1 MMISRRTFTGAL
13 LGAAACSFG
22 SGVIASPAIVSGRK
36 PTDITIKSAQAC
48 EESFP
53 LRTQLKFGGLAGG
66 TALSVLTTTVEVES
80 RDGRRAS
87 GRGVMTIGNRWGW
100 PSRVI
105 PGQKT
110 NQAMIATG
118 KRMATCAAETGSC
131 GHPLELCRELA
142 THYADAAT
150 AVVTDMKLPESMPRL
165 AQLVCASPLE
175 AAVFD
180 AYGKL
185 LGQNVFNLL
194 GKEFVNSDLSD
205 YLNKDFSGEYL
216 DQYTSRAPQK
226 RMPLYHLIGGADALT
241 QSDIPKRLNDG
252 WPETLGEWIVA
263 DGLTHMKIKL
273 LGNNLEKD
281 VRRVVDIEKVV
292 APVQHKR
299 KVNQW
304 FYSVDFNEQC
314 PDEQYVLDWLK
325 QVATQSPNAF
335 KSIQYIEQP
344 TNRDLTALPRITM
357 FRAAKVRPVV
367 IDESLVDFQ
376 SLLMSRREGYSGVA
390 LKACKG
396 LAEALLMGAAAQKYH
411 CFLCV
416 QDLTCPGESFLLS
429 ASLAAHIPTVQAV
442 EGNARQFCPQA
453 NKPCE
458 KRFPGLFDISNGTV
472 ETGVLSGPGIGF

>member
-1 MMISRRTFTGAL
+1 MISRRAFTGAL

-22 SGVIASPAIVSGRK
+22 STAVAAPPLVSGRK
-36 PTDITIKSAQAC
+36 PTDIKIKSASASA
-48 EESFP
+48 ERFP

-66 TALSVLTTTVEVES
+66 TALSVLTVTVEVES

-100 PSRVI
+100 PSHAI

-110 NQAMIATG
+110 TDAMIATG
-118 KRMATCAAETGSC
+118 KRMAADATQLGSY

-142 THYADAAT
+142 AQYANAAA
-150 AVVTDMKLPESMPRL
+150 AVVADMKLPESMPRL

-194 GKEFVNSDLSD
+194 GKEFVNSDLSG

-216 DQYTSRAPQK
+216 DQYTSRVPQK

-241 QSDIPKRLNDG
+241 ERDIPKRLNDG

-273 LGNNLEKD
+273 VGNDLEKD
-281 VRRVVDIEKVV
+281 VRRVVDIENVV

-299 KVNQW
+299 GINQW
-304 FYSVDFNEQC
+304 FYSADFNEQC

-325 QVATQSPNAF
+325 QVESNSPNAF
-335 KSIQYIEQP
+335 KSLQYIEQP

-367 IDESLVDFQ
+367 IDESLVDFK
-376 SLLMSRREGYSGVA
+376 SLLMSRDAGYSGVA

-416 QDLTCPGESFLLS
+416 QDLTCPGESFMLS

-458 KRFPGLFDISNGTV
+458 KNFPGLFDIKDGTV
-472 ETGVLSGPGIGF
+472 ETGVLSGPGLGF